1 MWPRCWLM
9 IKPVWIKTVSIPG
22 SWYARAS
29 CVAMSPY
36 SVCSNGELPY
46 RHCTD
51 GVVASS
57 RIVELVMLEN
67 MPLESVDLAMIYTKQ
82 TDHPDKSE
90 VEVEVEVRAGKC
102 LYVVDIKSD
111 VAQKVASGRESRGMP
126 VRESLRQF
134 NDDNKHS
141 FLSFWLLDSG
151 FYAF

>member
-1 MWPRCWLM
+1 
-9 IKPVWIKTVSIPG
+9 
-22 SWYARAS
+22 
-29 CVAMSPY
+29 
-36 SVCSNGELPY
+36 
-46 RHCTD
+46 
-51 GVVASS
+51 
-57 RIVELVMLEN
+57 
-67 MPLESVDLAMIYTKQ
+67 MPLQSVDLAMIYTKQ
-82 TDHPDKSE
+82 TDHTEKS
-90 VEVEVEVRAGKC
+90 EVEVEVRAGKC

>member
-1 MWPRCWLM
+1 
-9 IKPVWIKTVSIPG
+9 
-22 SWYARAS
+22 
-29 CVAMSPY
+29 
-36 SVCSNGELPY
+36 
-46 RHCTD
+46 
-51 GVVASS
+51 
-57 RIVELVMLEN
+57 

-82 TDHPDKSE
+82 TDHTEKS
-90 VEVEVEVRAGKC
+90 EVEVEVRAGKC